1 MRLLQVIDVGT
12 NSVRSNIVEVPVG
25 GPHRI
30 IDDEKEMTRLG
41 QGLDASGQLDP
52 EAVDRTVSA
61 LKAMMDIGRNL
72 GVTEVRAIATEA
84 VRRASNGQELV
95 DRLRR
100 RGRSRRRDHLGGRG
114 RAACVALGDADDR
127 RDAGVGDPRHRRR
140 FGGDRAGRRAKSP

>member
-41 QGLDASGQLDP
+41 QGLDATGQLDP
-52 EAVDRTVSA
+52 RAVDRTVSA

-95 DRLRR
+95 DRLCC
-100 RGRSRRRDHLGGRG
+100 SFWAQILQ
-114 RAACVALGDADDR
+114 AAFDLQSEVCNSLSWQAKNVCVLLDCKR
-127 RDAGVGDPRHRRR
+127 
-140 FGGDRAGRRAKSP
+140 